1 MAAAT
6 TLVRHMV
13 TFNMMATPRTSNS
26 ARKIT
31 VEVPADLLDRAQAA
45 SGESLTETVRHG
57 LRLVAAGQAFRNL
70 RSLRG
75 KVRFSRSAASL
86 REDRG

>member
-1 MAAAT
+1 MALSIKDAKADRLARELAAET
-6 TLVRHMV
+6 
-13 TFNMMATPRTSNS
+13 
-26 ARKIT
+26 
-31 VEVPADLLDRAQAA
+31 
-45 SGESLTETVRHG
+45 GESLTETVRQG

-86 REDRG
+86 RKDRG

>member
-1 MAAAT
+1 M
-6 TLVRHMV
+6 TLVCHMV
-13 TFNMMATPRTSNS
+13 TSNTMAPPRTSN
-26 ARKIT
+26 AVRKIT

-45 SGESLTETVRHG
+45 SGESLTETVRQG

>member
-1 MAAAT
+1 
-6 TLVRHMV
+6 
-13 TFNMMATPRTSNS
+13 MMATPRTSS
-26 ARKIT
+26 AVRKIT

-45 SGESLTETVRHG
+45 SGESLTETVRQG
-57 LRLVAAGQAFRNL
+57 LRLVAASQAFRNL